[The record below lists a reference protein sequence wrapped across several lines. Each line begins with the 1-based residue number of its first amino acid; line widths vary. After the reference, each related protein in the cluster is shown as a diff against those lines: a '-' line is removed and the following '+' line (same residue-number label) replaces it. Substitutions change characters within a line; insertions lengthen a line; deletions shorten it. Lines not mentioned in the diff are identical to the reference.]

1 MVTGNDSR
9 DLAHAASKPSPQP
22 PSTPPSPPE
31 TSPLPSPPLSSSP
44 PPPPHPPSPP
54 PSPPATTPAVKKA
67 VHVLEPDLD
76 NDDHWKPTFHGQ
88 GKLMGG
94 VELGGESAVDY
105 SPAPKASARKEGPAR
120 LKREPSTYVTEGSH
134 HILADS
140 DSDEDAQLDPGV
152 AQSGEGS
159 STLAPGSKLFGR
171 YHLKRALVIAA
182 LLACS
187 QIALLSSVARAAV
200 SWALPPPP
208 PPPPTLFESIAGR
221 VHRPLVQAVLA
232 GSLGLLMYTLWTVR
246 SAANDVAHGPNVM
259 TLRDGKTFLARRASV
274 RRSPSPPS
282 RR

>member
-1 MVTGNDSR
+1 M
-9 DLAHAASKPSPQP
+9 
-22 PSTPPSPPE
+22 
-31 TSPLPSPPLSSSP
+31 
-44 PPPPHPPSPP
+44 
-54 PSPPATTPAVKKA
+54 
-67 VHVLEPDLD
+67 
-76 NDDHWKPTFHGQ
+76 
-88 GKLMGG
+88 
-94 VELGGESAVDY
+94 DY
-105 SPAPKASARKEGPAR
+105 SPAPKASARKERPAR
-120 LKREPSTYVTEGSH
+120 LKREPSSYVTEGSH

-159 STLAPGSKLFGR
+159 STLAPGSKLFDR
-171 YHLKRALVIAA
+171 YHLKLALVIAA

-187 QIALLSSVARAAV
+187 QTASLLPSVARAAV

-232 GSLGLLMYTLWTVR
+232 GSLGLLMYTLWAVR
-246 SAANDVAHGPNVM
+246 PAANYVAHGPIVM